1 MSTWQQH
8 TLSNNTTQSG
18 INSDTN
24 NDLKTE
30 ETTDELGEIN
40 HTSTLS
46 GDFGRQYRGN

>member
-8 TLSNNTTQSG
+8 TLSNNRNPSG
-18 INSDTN
+18 SNSDTN
-24 NDLKTE
+24 NDLKSV

-46 GDFGRQYRGN
+46 GDFGR